1 MTVYIDSANFSTATT
16 VYLDSLL
23 TTVAP
28 DGYYSSNGYYRQQVD
43 GKLVDILPCVVID
56 TVSIINVGQTTA
68 TFNGELIGNGGDV
81 NAIRGFVYGTS
92 TNPTTAN
99 TVVTDLVKG
108 AGTYSL
114 NVTGLTPGI
123 TYYVKAYAIVFGET
137 VYGDQLS
144 VKTVVIDTVSITNV
158 NQTTATF
165 NGELISD
172 GGDATAI
179 RGFVYGTSQNPT
191 LSNNVIIDTVRGQ
204 GTYSLNATGLTSG
217 VTYYVRAYTTVYGN
231 TVYYGDQLNFVPVVI
246 VPCGSTTEAGGPGIE
261 DLTVSLDSAGGVIV
275 FLLDPIGYVD
285 KLEIY
290 HGTPQNGGANKKATT
305 SMIDTNTYTLTV
317 NASVAANVGAV
328 YVSTNGKSYTVYT
341 TKISGTGTSLI
352 VTCPTPDAPITALSK
367 DSGIGD
373 NTIDFTSF
381 TQYIPISGGN
391 YGPFDNYYST
401 PPSNLTPNNTV
412 EPTVQFIG
420 TDKGIAPTRQTEFTA
435 DTGYVVPSMTVGGR
449 VYDQVVWWKYTNADY
464 LVNSTAII
472 RVTGG
477 SSTTAWYSLRLC
489 F

>member
-1 MTVYIDSANFSTATT
+1 MIIYIDSASFSNATS
-16 VYLDSLL
+16 VFLDELL
-23 TTVAP
+23 TIIAP
-28 DGYYSSNGYYRQQVD
+28 DGYYSDGSYYRKQVG
-43 GKLVDILPCVVID
+43 GKLIDLLVCPNID
-56 TVSIINVGQTTA
+56 TVSITNVGQTTA
-68 TFNGELIGNGGDV
+68 TFNGNLISNGGDV

-99 TVVTDLVKG
+99 TVVTDLVNG

-137 VYGDQLS
+137 IYGDQLS

-158 NQTTATF
+158 GQTTATF

-246 VPCGSTTEAGGPGIE
+246 VPCGQSNPAGGAGIE
-261 DLTVSLDSAGGVIV
+261 DLNVSLDSIGGVIV
-275 FLLDPIGYVD
+275 FLLDPQGFVD

-290 HGTPQNGGANKKATT
+290 HGLPQDGGVNKKATT
-305 SMIDTNTYTLTV
+305 SMTATTNDGVYDNYWSTP
-317 NASVAANVGAV
+317 ASNLEP
-328 YVSTNGKSYTVYT
+328 N
-341 TKISGTGTSLI
+341 
-352 VTCPTPDAPITALSK
+352 DTALPV
-367 DSGIGD
+367 D
-373 NTIDFTSF
+373 
-381 TQYIPISGGN
+381 
-391 YGPFDNYYST
+391 
-401 PPSNLTPNNTV
+401 
-412 EPTVQFIG
+412 QFIG
-420 TDKGIAPTRQTEFTA
+420 TSKGVCPTRQTEFTA
-435 DTGYVVPSMTVGGR
+435 DTGFSVPSMNIGGIP
-449 VYDQVVWWKYTNADY
+449 YDQIVWWKYTNADY
-464 LVNSTAII
+464 LVNSIATI
-472 RVTGG
+472 RITGG
-477 SSTTAWYSLRLC
+477 SSGTQWTALRLC